1 MTPMSKSPSA
11 ERQQCL
17 KAQILAAHSEGA
29 LDQLDLLCS
38 QWVHRYGVDS
48 LPDLAPA
55 SVPIRAEQAEA
66 APDASATPSSG
77 GLRARLKQSLRE
89 VGSSFQDM
97 PSIAPRSEASAPP
110 LSTPQFLRRWLV
122 QNDDDVPKAS

>member
-29 LDQLDLLCS
+29 LDQFDLLCS

-48 LPDLAPA
+48 LRIWPQLQYRYAQN
-55 SVPIRAEQAEA
+55 RRKL
-66 APDASATPSSG
+66 PDASATPSSG
-77 GLRARLKQSLRE
+77 GLRARLKQSLQE
-89 VGSSFQDM
+89 VGSSFQDI

>member
-1 MTPMSKSPSA
+1 MSKSPSA
-11 ERQQCL
+11 ERKQRL
-17 KAQILAAHSEGA
+17 AAQILAAHSEGA
-29 LDQLDLLCS
+29 LDQLDLLRS

-55 SVPIRAEQAEA
+55 SAPSRAQQAEA
-66 APDASATPSSG
+66 AADASATSSSG

-89 VGSSFQDM
+89 VGSSFQDI

-122 QNDDDVPKAS
+122 QNNDDVPKAS

>member
-1 MTPMSKSPSA
+1 MSMSPSA
-11 ERQQCL
+11 DRQQR
-17 KAQILAAHSEGA
+17 LAAQMKAAHTEGEF
-29 LDQLDLLCS
+29 DQLDLLRS

-55 SVPIRAEQAEA
+55 SALASSDQAEA
-66 APDASATPSSG
+66 PAPAAQATRSSG

-89 VGSSFQDM
+89 VGSSLQDSPASA
-97 PSIAPRSEASAPP
+97 PSSEPSAPP
-110 LSTPQFLRRWLV
+110 LSTPHFLRRWLV